1 MSGAPRKF
9 HFRSDASYLIVGG
22 LKGLC
27 GSIALWMAQNGA
39 KNISVMARSGYD
51 DEKSQGVIKCIE
63 ALGCHID
70 LITGDVSSAEDVR
83 RAFGQTRVPVG
94 GLIQGVMVLRVR
106 KFPLTPAWDPMS

>member
-1 MSGAPRKF
+1 MRSAPRKF
-9 HFRSDASYLIVGG
+9 AFRDDASYLIVGG

-39 KNISVMARSGYD
+39 KNISAMARSGFD
-51 DEKSQGVIKCIE
+51 DEKSQGVIKGIE

-83 RAFGQTRVPVG
+83 RAFGKTRVPVG
-94 GLIQGVMVLRVR
+94 GVIQGAMVLRVSI
-106 KFPLTPAWDPMS
+106 TPP